1 MAGHKHADTP
11 FKAETTEQ
19 PKSQKARTFDTAR
32 RAARMKPF
40 PRPYRADGWV
50 GMNACT
56 FGDTSHSIA
65 QWYTNRSQ
73 KLTEIWEGTKISK
86 ATNQCVCVARD
97 RGIGPT
103 PVDRQVPCFVRALF
117 LARRS
122 ARRWYVV

>member
-50 GMNACT
+50 GMNACI
-56 FGDTSHSIA
+56 FGDTSHSIP

-73 KLTEIWEGTKISK
+73 KLTEIWEGT
-86 ATNQCVCVARD
+86 N
-97 RGIGPT
+97 
-103 PVDRQVPCFVRALF
+103 
-117 LARRS
+117 RRS
-122 ARRWYVV
+122 MEVENER